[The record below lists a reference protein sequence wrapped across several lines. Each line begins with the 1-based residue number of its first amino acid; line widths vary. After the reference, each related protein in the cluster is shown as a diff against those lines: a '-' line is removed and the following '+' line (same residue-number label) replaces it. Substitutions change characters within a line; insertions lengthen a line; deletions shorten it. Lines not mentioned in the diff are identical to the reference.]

1 MKDHKLNLGN
11 VLNKTQVNEN
21 IKKKKKKNYNVNSLE
36 RVSTE
41 SNLLKS
47 SSDWSA
53 SNQSDLIKNN
63 NNNKKNI
70 ENVNNSFN
78 LGQSKQMS
86 KSDRRKHLLMVS
98 LLIIALIVGIISL
111 ACILLL
117 PSFVSNQISRK
128 LVLKNDSMLLERWS
142 KPNVPMLFKV
152 WVFDI
157 ENAQDVL
164 EKRGTKPKFREL
176 GPFVF
181 RLRRQK
187 DIVSFASDNLYYTE
201 RRIYHF
207 LPELSCCAINTTVT
221 LANVP
226 LVAVVD
232 RALSYQ
238 LPLVSRFVP
247 RLINRAI
254 QSLREQL
261 FIKRQVREILFDG
274 YDVQLLKMIS
284 RVGSLVG
291 LPQTQQRFAILKGKN
306 NTWRPEL
313 DGIWAINTGQKNPKR
328 LGRVYSWNSYRKL
341 PFWAPNSQCNTING
355 SDGTLFVPPIKRDQP
370 LYIFNQEICRSVTLT
385 FKETSQVRSIDAYRF
400 QLNPLN
406 FARTIP
412 PTKSKLLTSAT
423 KPRDTPSR
431 SASRGQQE
439 SLVREAQE
447 EEARMEAKL
456 NPYPCFCD
464 RKSTNLNG
472 INICEFD
479 GLIDMSKCNK
489 QAQALFGSMPHFYQT
504 DSRIL
509 NQVKGLEPNASKH
522 QTYVDIEPVS

>member
-1 MKDHKLNLGN
+1 M
-11 VLNKTQVNEN
+11 
-21 IKKKKKKNYNVNSLE
+21 
-36 RVSTE
+36 
-41 SNLLKS
+41 
-47 SSDWSA
+47 
-53 SNQSDLIKNN
+53 
-63 NNNKKNI
+63 
-70 ENVNNSFN
+70 
-78 LGQSKQMS
+78 
-86 KSDRRKHLLMVS
+86 
-98 LLIIALIVGIISL
+98 
-111 ACILLL
+111 
-117 PSFVSNQISRK
+117 
-128 LVLKNDSMLLERWS
+128 VLKNDSILLERWS
-142 KPNVPMLFKV
+142 KPTVPMFFKV
-152 WVFDI
+152 WVFDVQ
-157 ENAQDVL
+157 NAQEVID
-164 EKRGTKPKFREL
+164 KKGTKPKLREL

-181 RLRRQK
+181 RLKRQK
-187 DIVSFASDNLYYTE
+187 DIVSFAADNLYFTE
-201 RRIYHF
+201 RRNYHF

-221 LANVP
+221 IPNVP
-226 LVAVVD
+226 LVSVVD

-261 FIKRQVREILFDG
+261 FIRRQVREILFEG

-313 DGIWAINTGQKNPKR
+313 DGIWAINTGERNPKR

-355 SDGTLFVPPIKRDQP
+355 SDGTLFVPPIRKDQP
-370 LYIFNQEICRSVTLT
+370 LYIFNQEICRSVSLT
-385 FKETSQVRSIDAYRF
+385 FKQPSEVRSIDAYRF

-412 PTKSKLLTSAT
+412 PSRSQTLVKAT
-423 KPRDTPSR
+423 QPRHTPSK
-431 SASRGQQE
+431 SASQGEQQN
-439 SLVREAQE
+439 LVREVQE
-447 EEARMEAKL
+447 QEARMDSLL

-464 RKSTNLNG
+464 RKTTNLNG

-489 QAQALFGSMPHFYQT
+489 QAQAIFGSFPHFHQT
-504 DSRIL
+504 DSRL
-509 NQVKGLEPNASKH
+509 LSQVEGLAPNASKH
-522 QTYVDIEPVS
+522 TTYVDIEPVSKA